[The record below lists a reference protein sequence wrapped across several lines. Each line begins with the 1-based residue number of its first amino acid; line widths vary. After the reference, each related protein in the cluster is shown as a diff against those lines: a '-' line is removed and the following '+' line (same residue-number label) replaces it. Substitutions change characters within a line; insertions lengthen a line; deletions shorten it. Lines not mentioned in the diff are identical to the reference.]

1 MDAQEKKYRDI
12 KSSTEFYKERQER
25 YNSILEEREVI
36 IDENGNRIFRQK
48 KLDKNKLLK
57 QQKKRKKKLKAR
69 KRKKEAGVANFERS
83 NREGQKNW
91 WK

>member
-12 KSSTEFYKERQER
+12 KSSTDFYRERQER

-48 KLDKNKLLK
+48 PLDKKKLLK
-57 QQKKRKKKLKAR
+57 QQKKNKKKERERRERKKA
-69 KRKKEAGVANFERS
+69 AISNFERS